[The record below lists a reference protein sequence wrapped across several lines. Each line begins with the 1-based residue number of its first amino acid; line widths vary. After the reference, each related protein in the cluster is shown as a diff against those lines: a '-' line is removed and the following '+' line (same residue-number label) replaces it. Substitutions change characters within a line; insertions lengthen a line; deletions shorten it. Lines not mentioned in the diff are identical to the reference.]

1 MFSMSRSI
9 LVFASLTAF
18 VIAGGICV
26 GEAIVLA
33 SEQTFPSNRES
44 DPIELRLTGGQMYGQ
59 FVNRPLFEVL
69 DQIANQSSFKYLASQ
84 KLREHRVSGTFDGT
98 PLSDALKKIL
108 KQFNYL
114 FVSGATGEAK
124 QLFVISMKS
133 KARENMANEFF
144 RQLSVVG
151 VNSKTIDNSARSTPL
166 ELPAEKD
173 LISTEAVPEEF
184 DLTNG
189 EPFLFEVPD
198 NETSLPPEFKESTS
212 SQTPE
217 SRKTGPKSTT
227 ALVRDLPD
235 FEPISNNTGPI
246 VPGLN
251 IVDLPEFKRHN
262 SDNGPSTH

>member
-1 MFSMSRSI
+1 
-9 LVFASLTAF
+9 
-18 VIAGGICV
+18 
-26 GEAIVLA
+26 
-33 SEQTFPSNRES
+33 
-44 DPIELRLTGGQMYGQ
+44 MYGQ

-184 DLTNG
+184 DFTNG

-198 NETSLPPEFKESTS
+198 NETSLPPEFKEPTS
-212 SQTPE
+212 SPTPE
-217 SRKTGPKSTT
+217 SQKTGPKSTA
-227 ALVRDLPD
+227 ALVRDLPE

-246 VPGLN
+246 VPDVN
-251 IVDLPEFKRHN
+251 FVDLPEFKQYY
-262 SDNGPSTH
+262 SDNGPATH